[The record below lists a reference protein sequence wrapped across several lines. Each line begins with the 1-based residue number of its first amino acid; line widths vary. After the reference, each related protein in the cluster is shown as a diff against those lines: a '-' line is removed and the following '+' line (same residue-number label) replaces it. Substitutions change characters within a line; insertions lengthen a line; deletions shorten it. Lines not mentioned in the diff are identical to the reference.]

1 MQHSLGEICIPLNPQ
16 RVVVLGAG
24 FDTLLSLGVKPVS
37 STESGR
43 KDYSYLKNKA
53 KDIEDVGDANSPNLE
68 AIGALRPD
76 LILGIDSRDRKNYE
90 LLSQIA
96 PTVLHEWRIEDG
108 WRKLLNMYG
117 EALGKTDEAEQILA
131 DYYARI
137 EKFQAQIGDRLK
149 QTEVSILRVSQGK
162 LLLYLEDSACG
173 SVVAD
178 AGFPRPDHQTK
189 FKEPS
194 DVSISKE
201 LLYEADADVIFL
213 WTQGVD
219 EEAAQE
225 SQTALKELETDPLWL
240 SLNAVQQ
247 GRVYKVPSRWISVG
261 PTAAN
266 LVLDD
271 LFKYFVDAPSQA
283 AQ

>member
-1 MQHSLGEICIPLNPQ
+1 M
-16 RVVVLGAG
+16 
-24 FDTLLSLGVKPVS
+24 
-37 STESGR
+37 
-43 KDYSYLKNKA
+43 
-53 KDIEDVGDANSPNLE
+53 
-68 AIGALRPD
+68 
-76 LILGIDSRDRKNYE
+76 
-90 LLSQIA
+90 
-96 PTVLHEWRIEDG
+96 
-108 WRKLLNMYG
+108 
-117 EALGKTDEAEQILA
+117 
-131 DYYARI
+131 
-137 EKFQAQIGDRLK
+137 
-149 QTEVSILRVSQGK
+149 
-162 LLLYLEDSACG
+162 
-173 SVVAD
+173 
-178 AGFPRPDHQTK
+178 
-189 FKEPS
+189 
-194 DVSISKE
+194 
-201 LLYEADADVIFL
+201 LYEADADVIFL